1 MPSDFRI
8 KANLGFVVRGPIL
21 SLQIV
26 LDELQRFV
34 ASRPDLALVY
44 SKVSAN
50 RIFIEEEDRG

>member
-1 MPSDFRI
+1 MPSDFHSR
-8 KANLGFVVRGPIL
+8 ANLGLVVRGPIL

-34 ASRPDLALVY
+34 ASHPGLDLVY

-50 RIFIEEEDRG
+50 RIYIEEEG